1 MPAAKPQCS
10 EKNKADVEIKN
21 ETKMTDE
28 QRNAQKKYA
37 GEKKASMKRRDSH
50 HDYRERRMYMITL
63 EVEGRRPLFGRVVG
77 NAYAE
82 QGSRDEPRIE
92 LTELGKAVQSEW
104 MSIHGFYPQI
114 EVMAVQMMPDHM
126 HGILFVTDTLPVHL
140 GQVISGF
147 KAGCRKAQRA
157 LIATEEERT
166 AERAAAEPLLT
177 EKARQGKA
185 AERAAGEK
193 AAERRAERAGERAG
207 ERAAAEPLLTEKA
220 RQEKAEPLL
229 AEKTGQGKAEGKTA
243 GKAAAEP
250 LLTEKT
256 RQEKAEPLLAEKT
269 GQGKAEG
276 KTAGKAAAEPL
287 LAEKTG
293 QGKTAGKAAAEPL
306 LTEKARQEKAEPLL
320 TEKAKEEQEQEGK
333 EPLVSQYATAL
344 PLPEEA
350 GANCAL
356 FAKGY
361 NDLIL
366 RSFDEL
372 PVWQN
377 YLRDNPRRL
386 LLKRARPEWLRPFF
400 GLQIGS
406 HTYNGIGNRLL
417 LTACK
422 RKTVLVSRRLT
433 DSMIEEETARYLE
446 LAKQGTVLVSAAISP
461 GEKRVMRA
469 VFDAGY
475 PTIVIMQNGF
485 TPMSKPHGRQFD
497 ACASGALLMLSP
509 WEHHNEKQKI
519 TAVQCRQ
526 MNLMAL
532 EICEN

>member
-1 MPAAKPQCS
+1 
-10 EKNKADVEIKN
+10 
-21 ETKMTDE
+21 MTDE

-82 QGSRDEPRIE
+82 PGSRDEPRIE

-104 MSIHGFYPQI
+104 MNIHAFFPQI

-157 LIATEEERT
+157 LIAAEEEK
-166 AERAAAEPLLT
+166 AAE
-177 EKARQGKA
+177 KA

-193 AAERRAERAGERAG
+193 AAERRAERAGERAA
-207 ERAAAEPLLTEKA
+207 ERAAAEPLLTEK
-220 RQEKAEPLL
+220 
-229 AEKTGQGKAEGKTA
+229 TGQRKA
-243 GKAAAEP
+243 
-250 LLTEKT
+250 
-256 RQEKAEPLLAEKT
+256 
-269 GQGKAEG
+269 
-276 KTAGKAAAEPL
+276 
-287 LAEKTG
+287 
-293 QGKTAGKAAAEPL
+293 AGKAAAEPL
-306 LTEKARQEKAEPLL
+306 LTEKARQGKAEPLL
-320 TEKAKEEQEQEGK
+320 TEKTRQGKAEPLLAEKTGQGKEQEGK
-333 EPLVSQYATAL
+333 EQEGREPVVSQYATAL

-350 GANCAL
+350 GANSAL

-417 LTACK
+417 LTASK

-485 TPMSKPHGRQFD
+485 TSMSKPHGRQFD

>member
-82 QGSRDEPRIE
+82 SGSRDEPRIE

-157 LIATEEERT
+157 LIAAEEEK
-166 AERAAAEPLLT
+166 AAG
-177 EKARQGKA
+177 QA
-185 AERAAGEK
+185 AERAA
-193 AAERRAERAGERAG
+193 

-220 RQEKAEPLL
+220 RQEKEEPLL
-229 AEKTGQGKAEGKTA
+229 AEK
-243 GKAAAEP
+243 
-250 LLTEKT
+250 
-256 RQEKAEPLLAEKT
+256 
-269 GQGKAEG
+269 
-276 KTAGKAAAEPL
+276 
-287 LAEKTG
+287 
-293 QGKTAGKAAAEPL
+293 
-306 LTEKARQEKAEPLL
+306 
-320 TEKAKEEQEQEGK
+320 AKEEKEQEGR
-333 EPLVSQYATAL
+333 EPVVSQYATAL

-372 PVWQN
+372 PVWKN
-377 YLRDNPRRL
+377 YLHDNPRRL

-417 LTACK
+417 LTASK

-433 DSMIEEETARYLE
+433 DSMIEEEIARYLE

>member
-82 QGSRDEPRIE
+82 PGSRDEPRIE

-157 LIATEEERT
+157 LIAAEEERT
-166 AERAAAEPLLT
+166 AGQAAERTAERAGERAAERAAAEPLLT
-177 EKARQGKA
+177 EKTGQGK
-185 AERAAGEK
+185 E
-193 AAERRAERAGERAG
+193 
-207 ERAAAEPLLTEKA
+207 EPLLTEKA
-220 RQEKAEPLL
+220 RQ
-229 AEKTGQGKAEGKTA
+229 G
-243 GKAAAEP
+243 
-250 LLTEKT
+250 
-256 RQEKAEPLLAEKT
+256 
-269 GQGKAEG
+269 
-276 KTAGKAAAEPL
+276 
-287 LAEKTG
+287 
-293 QGKTAGKAAAEPL
+293 
-306 LTEKARQEKAEPLL
+306 KAEPLL
-320 TEKAKEEQEQEGK
+320 TEKAKEEKELEGR
-333 EPLVSQYATAL
+333 EPVVSQYATAL

-350 GANCAL
+350 GANSTL

-417 LTACK
+417 LTASK

-485 TPMSKPHGRQFD
+485 TPLSKPHGRQFD